1 MNYINFITVLLQK
14 VGNSSMKVFLLHISS
29 ILEFFYIVI
38 IAKSLSK
45 QSFVPNLKDVV
56 GCLII
61 IYIYVFIPDKNS
73 AMLWITGQL
82 FYLIYIANF
91 TKDSILNRIN
101 LYCISYG
108 IAILLNFFMYTILC
122 LFLPIDTW
130 YISILGNVGCL
141 FLVILLFRFTICK
154 QLYEFLCNARL
165 PYKLLMLNS
174 YILLI
179 ILLLFYKMNSNHFY
193 VNLIYWLTIAFV
205 IIFANVCIL
214 YYDHQLFQKQQ
225 EVITYQK
232 NLPIYQALVDSIRAN
247 QHEFSNRIQYIQKLP
262 YFCKDYDSL
271 CQSLLKTSSSYC
283 KPLQHYA
290 LLQMDMPLLAA
301 TLYALSSQ
309 AEQKGI
315 HVVFNIGAFHLVS
328 HAPEYQLTDFI
339 SILTHNAIE
348 ASREGDK
355 LYVQVNTHKNRLQFE
370 IRNPVLRLFSP
381 SEISQFFHKGYSTK
395 EPKNKITNT
404 PHGYGLYS
412 LLENVTKLNGSVGA
426 ECIVHKDTFWIIFRL
441 EV

>member
-1 MNYINFITVLLQK
+1 MEA
-14 VGNSSMKVFLLHISS
+14 FLLHFSFL
-29 ILEFFYIVI
+29 LEFVYIVI

-45 QSFVPNLKDVV
+45 QSFVPNLKDVI

-61 IYIYVFIPDKNS
+61 TCIYVFVPEKNS
-73 AMLWITGQL
+73 TILWITGQV
-82 FYLIYIANF
+82 FYLIYTASF
-91 TKDSILNRIN
+91 TKDSMLNRIN

-108 IAILLNFFMYTILC
+108 SAILLNFFMYTIIS
-122 LFLPIDTW
+122 LFLSPDIW
-130 YISILGNVGCL
+130 YVSILGNVGCL
-141 FLVILLFRFTICK
+141 ILVILIFRFTICK

-174 YILLI
+174 YILLT
-179 ILLLFYKMNSNHFY
+179 ILLLFYKINSSHFY
-193 VNLIYWLTIAFV
+193 TNLIYWLIITFV
-205 IIFANVCIL
+205 IIFANICIL

-225 EVITYQK
+225 EVISYQK

-271 CQSLLKTSSSYC
+271 CQSLMKTSSSYC

-290 LLQMDMPLLAA
+290 LLQMDMPLLSA

-315 HVVFNIGAFHLVS
+315 HIVFNIGAFHLVS

-348 ASREGDK
+348 ASKEGDK
-355 LYVQVNTHKNRLQFE
+355 LYVQVNTHQNRFRFE
-370 IRNPVLRLFSP
+370 IRNPVSREFSP
-381 SEISQFFHKGYSTK
+381 SEISQFFHKDYSTK
-395 EPKNKITNT
+395 KSEDKITNT

-412 LLENVTKLNGSVGA
+412 LLENITKLNGSVGA

>member
-1 MNYINFITVLLQK
+1 MET
-14 VGNSSMKVFLLHISS
+14 FLLHIST
-29 ILEFFYIVI
+29 ILEFVYIIV

-45 QSFVPNLKDVV
+45 QSFVSSLKDIVWFLV
-56 GCLII
+56 II
-61 IYIYVFIPDKNS
+61 CFSIFIPNNS
-73 AMLWITGQL
+73 SAILWIAGQL
-82 FYLIYIANF
+82 FYLIYIS
-91 TKDSILNRIN
+91 TLTEDSILNRIN

-108 IAILLNFFMYTILC
+108 IAILLNLFVYTIIS
-122 LFLPIDTW
+122 LFFSQDIW
-130 YISILGNVGCL
+130 YVPILGNTGCV
-141 FLVILLFRFTICK
+141 FLSIFLFRFTICK
-154 QLYEFLCNARL
+154 QLYEFLCHARL

-174 YILLI
+174 YILLAV
-179 ILLLFYKMNSNHFY
+179 LLLFYKLNSSDFY
-193 VNLIYWLTIAFV
+193 TNLIYWLTISF
-205 IIFANVCIL
+205 ILLLANICIL

-225 EVITYQK
+225 EVISYQK

-271 CQSLLKTSSSYC
+271 CQSLMKTSTSYC

-315 HVVFNIGAFHLVS
+315 HIVFNIGAFHLVS

-348 ASREGDK
+348 ASKEGDK
-355 LYVQVNTHKNRLQFE
+355 LYVQVNTHLDRFQFE
-370 IRNPVLRLFSP
+370 IRNPVLQEFSP
-381 SEISQFFHKGYSTK
+381 SEISQFFEKGYSTK
-395 EPKNKITNT
+395 ESKNKITNST
-404 PHGYGLYS
+404 HGYGLYS
-412 LLENVTKLNGSVGA
+412 LLENITKLNGSVGA
-426 ECIVHKDTFWIIFRL
+426 ECIVHKDKFWIIFRL